1 MQSIHS
7 NILHSLQF
15 LSLNGSRAV
24 WQHLYVHFCK
34 PHIKCSQSV
43 VTFCIQLNVIFQIL
57 MLTAPWSI
65 PLGLPMIPKRLLN
78 TNPKPGERRLWWCY
92 VWSWLEVWAATLVW
106 NTWDSSK
113 RKKKL
118 LLVRNATTTNIY
130 QSWSTTLI
138 TPQQIQQK
146 KNSTTHRYFYPRS
159 KKKVFLLVINCADN
173 NMYDRYRVSSWYCT
187 LYQFPPF

>member
-34 PHIKCSQSV
+34 PHIKCSQSL

-159 KKKVFLLVINCADN
+159 KKVFLLVINCADN
-173 NMYDRYRVSSWYCT
+173 NMYHRYRVSSWYCT